1 MDELRAVSSDATL
14 AAPLPSRRATASR
27 RHNLLQA
34 GQGLLMHLLVW
45 VGAIATVV
53 PFLWMISTSLK
64 SQGGA
69 MAFPPEWIPNPIHW
83 ENYVAVVQSFPFG
96 LFAFNST
103 KIALL
108 GTAGQLIST
117 SMAAY
122 AFSRMNFPGR
132 QTIFYCLLATL
143 MIPGHVTMIPTFIL
157 FNWLGWVNTHWPL
170 FIPAWFGGAF
180 GTFLIRQ
187 FFLTLPQDYS
197 DAAAIDGAGHFRIFI
212 SIYVP
217 LARPVLATLALFAF
231 MGHWNEFLLPVIY
244 LTDESKMT
252 LTVGLSSFRQQY
264 TTLYH
269 YLMAGTLLS
278 LLPILVLFVVLQK
291 YFVRGIVM
299 TGIKG

>member
-1 MDELRAVSSDATL
+1 MDELRTL
-14 AAPLPSRRATASR
+14 GNGRAIAAPLPGSRRRFT
-27 RHNLLQA
+27 LL
-34 GQGLLMHLLVW
+34 GLAQSLLTHAVIW
-45 VGAIATVV
+45 VGAVV
-53 PFLWMISTSLK
+53 MIMPFLWMLSTSLK
-64 SQGGA
+64 SQGEA
-69 MAFPPEWIPNPIHW
+69 VAYPPEWMPDPILW
-83 ENYVAVVQSFPFG
+83 SNYVDVLQSFPFFT
-96 LFAFNST
+96 FAFNSL

-108 GTAGQLIST
+108 GTLGQLLST
-117 SMAAY
+117 SLAAY

-132 QTIFYCLLATL
+132 QTIFILLLATL

-157 FNWLGWVNTHWPL
+157 FNSLGWVNTHYPL
-170 FIPAWFGGAF
+170 FVPAWFGGAF

-197 DAAAIDGAGHFRIFI
+197 DAAAIDGAGHFRIFA

-217 LARPVLATLALFAF
+217 LAKPVLATLALFTF
-231 MGHWNEFLLPVIY
+231 MGHWNEFLMPVIY
-244 LTDESKMT
+244 LTDNDKLT
-252 LTVGLSSFRQQY
+252 LTVGLSTFRLQF

-278 LLPILVLFVVLQK
+278 TIPILVLFVVLQQ